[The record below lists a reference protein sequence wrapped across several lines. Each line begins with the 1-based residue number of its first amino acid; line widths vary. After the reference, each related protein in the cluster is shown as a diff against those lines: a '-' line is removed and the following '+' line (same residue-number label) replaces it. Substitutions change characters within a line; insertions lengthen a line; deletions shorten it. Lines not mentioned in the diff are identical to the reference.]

1 MQVAVIR
8 VALDSSAFR
17 FQQVGSVRLLP
28 MSFSIVYLLLAFVE
42 AGPYPDC
49 ALRDAT
55 KTHENYHPHGRYP
68 RSDVLNNGTRFAF
81 YFDGT
86 ERTVRLNDDLNN
98 VWSTESEKL
107 FPRTQ
112 FTLAAWIRPEGGQGD
127 PSVIIELAD
136 GCSEDGPPFVWRL
149 GIGTKTG
156 GRERGAHYYFQ
167 MKTEMSS
174 RSSVLWSHYGYS
186 AQRWTHLAVTYNE
199 KTLKLFVNGALVAA
213 SDNQVGPLF
222 SKIKAACKHLL
233 LGGPMPGRYEEGQ
246 LMNYRGMVADVK
258 LWNVTKGAPFIRR
271 IAGDASLSLGTE
283 EIFLWAKFDSIEKWK
298 LIVRRVEKLFLE
310 RAVSLGAHAPTLIAS
325 DLSSFF
331 DSYVLTVPPCGQT
344 ICDHPDIVKS
354 YNVHW
359 ELRHPK
365 VLRYKVVNL
374 LDGKT
379 GQATVTKEQI
389 DQQHMSLNA
398 AFSKYNISWQ
408 LTVVEMSVGRLRLK
422 KVVFGCDS
430 SKIGNKQCD
439 IECLHPITGSD
450 NGDCGNAAILSKC
463 LPRMLHNGRCD
474 QECNYPDFSWDHGDC
489 CNETLTD
496 VTVSCIDPN
505 SPYRAYVSIE
515 EYKRTLNVSNE
526 NSLSVAFVEWSNGD
540 MIGLSTFPWEKHAF
554 SVHGGVVVQPGRFG
568 TDGHRNNLVHELGHA
583 LGLWHVHHG
592 VSEMSCDDPCRETKS
607 SMLTGDLCEDTNPT
621 PKNVECR
628 DPIHVFYDRDKGS
641 ESLLCE
647 DVRKPYTNTPF
658 NNYMSYSDGEC
669 ANHFTAQQV
678 ARMHCYVDLKY
689 AGWLAGPSMP
699 RDCIPTAPRVI
710 RKTNSSITFVW
721 LPPLGHHSCKPDG
734 IICQDCGCD
743 QNGRFFQYA
752 SRVLAHSGNKSSS
765 YWSPEQALG
774 PPDAD
779 PCEASAK
786 AWLPDSQNCDQPG
799 SCVIAVGF
807 DVVVVPAELRLW
819 ISWNAADGLKQLL
832 LYYADGSVQLVSPV
846 TALCDMPFSL
856 LLDTDKSLLRVEIE
870 TQTPFVSVDAIQVIS
885 RPGQNP
891 CASCNLLDYQIVRE
905 PRFSNA
911 LYRRTSLTVFTDTDV
926 KPDKVYV
933 YRIGARTR
941 GAMKNINSCLSPPL
955 VFSLGW
961 PFCGDGIVDKYRV
974 VVNIQT
980 LIASEC
986 VKYFRQREACDD
998 GNVLD
1003 YDGCSMNC
1011 ETEEGFKC
1019 KGSPSL
1025 CFSVSGIKA
1034 THSTDPFSLIDYS
1047 VAYSAPEF
1055 NDQWAVSARSN
1066 DDVISARCNA
1076 SLAVGKPR
1084 VPLEFEQAVVAT
1096 SVFVYL
1102 ASDGYVGMYSEYQSL
1117 RVELIAIDGK
1127 AYEIRGSQT
1136 KVASCAKSPIEY
1148 TVWHDLSKPFFY
1160 SKAVRVHVGSERISI
1175 AAVRLR
1181 SKRGFDPVVVDLCA
1195 KSDMF
1200 YSVAVNSCVSNRCS
1214 STECEHLRVDNADV
1228 HCSGSNSGDSCL
1240 VTCNSGYHTMSDAFV
1255 QSKGY
1260 DRMAKVICLNGRWN
1274 PRRPVCQPI
1283 DCGLP
1288 EISRAKLSC
1297 PDGTKFAAKCYFH
1310 CVYPAVM
1317 KGTISERFVP
1327 PLLSLFVL
1335 GVNNNIV
1342 CGEHGVWSVPEAYCQ
1357 LSCSPLLERELN
1369 GRAVNKMCRINFFT
1383 LDPHSVSFPVGTKC
1397 RIVCKAGYHV
1407 EGYPV
1412 SKRLFKRSCDSTGT
1426 WRGPR
1431 CVKIKC
1437 PEPNVVY
1444 RGLYNCTRGF
1454 EVGSQCSFHCPGK
1467 TRESICLSDGTWSSS
1482 NPCVLPKD
1490 LCPMP
1495 IAPPHI
1501 LVSCPSKRHVGNAC
1515 QVTCDAQGY
1524 DTVQEHIVTTDRSFK
1539 MQVMQRVDQITC
1551 SLQRRWEP
1559 NVASL
1564 VCVKKCTQDFIK
1576 DGWCDFQNN
1585 RGYCGWDG
1593 GDCCASTAAEGKV
1606 KLMFPSLCASH
1617 LCRCL
1622 DPYAIENR
1630 NEIVRQGLVRR
1641 ADVDVASFQ
1650 LARTNENSNG
1660 SLRFGGG
1667 KKLNRS
1673 SDRTSSLQ
1681 GRILLAERFDQ
1692 ISDKSLR
1699 HSTLPAYLWT
1709 ANWLEQFVNLSSEL
1723 HSCIIRSLHPNGLD
1737 CNNCTCSL
1745 ADSARHWYN
1754 VDRLTRLMK
1763 QSSRNM
1769 LTRQYMPHMPSPH
1782 LRAAIVKAL
1791 RKLTKNFHVKS

>member
-1 MQVAVIR
+1 M
-8 VALDSSAFR
+8 
-17 FQQVGSVRLLP
+17 GLL
-28 MSFSIVYLLLAFVE
+28 IVYLLLAFAN
-42 AGPYPDC
+42 AGRHPEC
-49 ALRDAT
+49 SLGGGAA
-55 KTHENYHPHGRYP
+55 KTREQYHSHGRYP
-68 RSDVLNNGTRFAF
+68 RSAVVGNGTRVAF
-81 YFDGT
+81 YFDGS

-98 VWSTESEKL
+98 VWTTESEKP

-112 FTLAAWIRPEGGQGD
+112 FTLAVWIRPEGGQGD
-127 PSVIIELAD
+127 PSVVIELAD

-156 GRERGAHYYFQ
+156 GREKGAHYYFQ
-167 MKTEMSS
+167 MKTEMSA
-174 RSSVLWSHYGYS
+174 RSTVLWSHYGYA

-199 KTLKLFVNGALVAA
+199 KNLKLFVNGALVAA

-222 SKIKAACKHLL
+222 SKIKTACKHLL
-233 LGGPMPGRYEEGQ
+233 LGGPMPGRYEEGH
-246 LMNYRGMVADVK
+246 LMNYRGIVADVK
-258 LWNVTKGAPFIRR
+258 LWNVAKNAPFVRR

-283 EIFLWAKFDSIEKWK
+283 EIFLWATFGAIEKWK
-298 LIVRRVEKLFLE
+298 LI
-310 RAVSLGAHAPTLIAS
+310 GAQAPALVAS
-325 DLSSFF
+325 DLNSFF
-331 DSYVLTVPPCGQT
+331 DSYILTIPPCGQT
-344 ICDHPDIVKS
+344 ICDHPGVVKS
-354 YNVHW
+354 YGVHW

-365 VLRYKVVNL
+365 VIRYKIVNL

-379 GQATVTKEQI
+379 GRGTVTKEQI
-389 DQQHMSLNA
+389 EQQHSSLNA
-398 AFSKYNISWQ
+398 AFSKYNISWH
-408 LTVVEMSVGRLRLK
+408 LAVAELPNGRLRRK
-422 KVVFGCDS
+422 KVVFGCDV
-430 SKIGNKQCD
+430 SKVGNRQCD
-439 IECLHPITGSD
+439 LECLHPITGGD
-450 NGDCGNAAILSKC
+450 NGDCDRASALAKC

-474 QECNYPDFSWDHGDC
+474 LECNYPDFSWDHGDC

-496 VTVSCIDPN
+496 VTVNCIDPN

-515 EYKRTLNVSNE
+515 EYKRSLNVSNE
-526 NSLSVAFVEWSNGD
+526 HALSVAFVEWSNGD

-554 SVHGGVVVQPGRFG
+554 SIYGGVVVQPGRFG
-568 TDGHRNNLVHELGHA
+568 TDGHRSNLVHEFGHA

-621 PKNVECR
+621 PKNTECR
-628 DPIHVFYDRDKGS
+628 DPVHIFYKWDKGG
-641 ESLLCE
+641 ESSQCE
-647 DVRKPYTNTPF
+647 DLRKPFVNTPF

-669 ANHFTAQQV
+669 ANHFTAHQV
-678 ARMHCYVDLKY
+678 ARMHCYIDLKY
-689 AGWLAGPSMP
+689 AGWLADPQLPS
-699 RDCIPTAPRVI
+699 DCIPTSPRVI
-710 RKTNSSITFVW
+710 RKTNSSLTFVW

-734 IICQDCGCD
+734 VVCQECGCD

-752 SRVLAHSGNKSSS
+752 SRVLSHWGNKSNS

-799 SCVIAVGF
+799 SCAIALGF
-807 DVVVVPAELRLW
+807 DIPTVPAELRLW

-832 LYYADGSVQLVSPV
+832 LHYADGSVQLVSPV
-846 TALCDMPFSL
+846 TALCDMPFTL
-856 LLDTDKSLLRVEIE
+856 LLDTEKSLVKVEME
-870 TQTPFVSVDAIQVIS
+870 TQTPFVSVDAVQVVS
-885 RPGQNP
+885 RPGQSP

-905 PRFSNA
+905 PPFSNS

-926 KPDKVYV
+926 KTDKVYV
-933 YRIGARTR
+933 YRIGARTL
-941 GAMKNINSCLSPPL
+941 GVMKSSCLSPPL

-961 PFCGDGIVDKYRV
+961 PFCGDGVVDK
-974 VVNIQT
+974 
-980 LIASEC
+980 
-986 VKYFRQREACDD
+986 QREACDD

-1011 ETEEGFKC
+1011 EIEEGFKC
-1019 KGSPSL
+1019 RGSPSL
-1025 CFSVSGIKA
+1025 CFSISGIKA
-1034 THSTDPFSLIDYS
+1034 THSTDPFSLLDYS

-1066 DDVISARCNA
+1066 DDIISARCNA

-1084 VPLEFEQAVVAT
+1084 VPNCRASVSPGLTWHPCLSAEGKNSWIELEFEQAVVAT

-1102 ASDGYVGMYSEYQSL
+1102 ASDGYVGIYTEYESL
-1117 RVELIAIDGK
+1117 RVELITVDGR
-1127 AYEIRGSQT
+1127 AYEIRGSQS

-1160 SKAVRVHVGSERISI
+1160 SRGVRLHVSSERISI

-1200 YSVAVNSCVSNRCS
+1200 YSVAVNTCVSNRCS
-1214 STECEHLRVDNADV
+1214 VTECDHLRVDNADV
-1228 HCSGSNSGDSCL
+1228 HCSGSNNGDSCL
-1240 VTCNSGYHTMSDAFV
+1240 VTCSSGYHTVNDSFV
-1255 QSKGY
+1255 QSKDY
-1260 DRMAKVICLNGRWN
+1260 DRVAKVICLNGRWS
-1274 PRRPVCQPI
+1274 PRRPVCQPV
-1283 DCGLP
+1283 DCGMP

-1297 PDGTKFAAKCYFH
+1297 PDGTKFGAKCYFH
-1310 CVYPAVM
+1310 CIYPAVM
-1317 KGTISERFVP
+1317 K
-1327 PLLSLFVL
+1327 

-1412 SKRLFKRSCDSTGT
+1412 SKRLFKRSCDSNGT

-1437 PEPNVVY
+1437 PEPNLIY

-1467 TRESICLSDGTWSSS
+1467 TRES
-1482 NPCVLPKD
+1482 D

-1495 IAPPHI
+1495 VAPPHI
-1501 LVSCPSKRHVGNAC
+1501 LVSCPSTRHVGNAC

-1524 DTVQEHIVTTDRSFK
+1524 DAVQEHIVTTDRSFK
-1539 MQVMQRVDQITC
+1539 MQVMQRVDQVTC
-1551 SLQRRWEP
+1551 SLQRKWEP
-1559 NVASL
+1559 SVGSL
-1564 VCVKKCTQDFIK
+1564 VCVKRCTQDFIK

-1593 GDCCASTAAEGKV
+1593 GDCCPSTAAEGKV

-1630 NEIVRQGLVRR
+1630 NEIVQQGLLRR
-1641 ADVDVASFQ
+1641 SEVDLANADVFPS
-1650 LARTNENSNG
+1650 NENANA
-1660 SLRFGGG
+1660 SLRFGGAT
-1667 KKLNRS
+1667 KSNRS
-1673 SDRTSSLQ
+1673 SKRASNR
-1681 GRILLAERFDQ
+1681 GRMLGPEKFDQ
-1692 ISDKSLR
+1692 MSDKSLR
-1699 HSTLPAYLWT
+1699 LPTLPMYFWT
-1709 ANWLEQFVNLSSEL
+1709 ADGLEQFLDVSSKVR
-1723 HSCIIRSLHPNGLD
+1723 SCIGRSLHPRSLD
-1737 CNNCTCSL
+1737 CSNCTCSL
-1745 ADSARHWYN
+1745 AESLRHWQN
-1754 VDRLTRLMK
+1754 MDRLTRLLK
-1763 QSSRNM
+1763 QSSRSAD
-1769 LTRQYMPHMPSPH
+1769 TPHIPSPH